1 MIGLI
6 SAYSRQVAA
15 LSVIYGLLGI
25 VVTGC
30 ETVWGGKPPGGP
42 APTDPAIDEVAELV
56 EEHERDR
63 ARFGYLLRWISEL
76 ERFCASLDEMRRG

>member
-1 MIGLI
+1 MIGRI
-6 SAYSRQVAA
+6 SVASRQVAA
-15 LSVIYGLLGI
+15 LSATLGLLGI

-30 ETVWGGKPPGGP
+30 ETVWGGKPPGCP
-42 APTDPAIDEVAELV
+42 APTEPAIDEVAELV

-63 ARFGYLLRWISEL
+63 ARYGYLLRWSSEL

>member
-1 MIGLI
+1 MIGRI
-6 SAYSRQVAA
+6 SVASRQVAA
-15 LSVIYGLLGI
+15 LSATLGLLGI

-30 ETVWGGKPPGGP
+30 ETVWGGKPPGCP
-42 APTDPAIDEVAELV
+42 APTDPAVDEVAELV

-63 ARFGYLLRWISEL
+63 ARYGYLLRWISEL